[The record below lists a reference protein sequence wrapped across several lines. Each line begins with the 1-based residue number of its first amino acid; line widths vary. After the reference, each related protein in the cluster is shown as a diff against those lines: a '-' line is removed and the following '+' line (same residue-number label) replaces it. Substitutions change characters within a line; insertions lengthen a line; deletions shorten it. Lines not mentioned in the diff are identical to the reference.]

1 MASPGGGR
9 IPLVALLV
17 SACSIPGIRQEGW
30 DARLGGEIQAERDTV
45 RERAE
50 AWLGRNE
57 YRIVSGGSTLVAEKR
72 APSGRAGVEEL
83 VVLSVA
89 SKERAV
95 GITYVQ
101 IVATPYLENGGRV
114 RVERAALGSIDA
126 GADVHALWDAMSP
139 RPRNPPG

>member
-1 MASPGGGR
+1 M
-9 IPLVALLV
+9 
-17 SACSIPGIRQEGW
+17 PGIRQEGW
-30 DARLGGEIQAERDTV
+30 DARLGGEIQAESATV

-50 AWLGRNE
+50 VWLGRNG
-57 YRIVSGGSTLVAEKR
+57 YRVVSAGSTLVAEKR

-83 VVLSVA
+83 VVLTVA
-89 SKERAV
+89 SEERAG
-95 GITYVQ
+95 GITYVE

-114 RVERAALGSIDA
+114 RVERSALTSIDA